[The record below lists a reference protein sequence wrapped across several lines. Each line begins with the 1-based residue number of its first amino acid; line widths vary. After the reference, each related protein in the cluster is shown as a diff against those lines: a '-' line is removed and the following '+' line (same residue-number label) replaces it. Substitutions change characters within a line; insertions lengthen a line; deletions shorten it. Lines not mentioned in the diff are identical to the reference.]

1 MMTLNDATPDV
12 IARMAADLPEGLFA
26 APEPRHLSEPRGR
39 WQGRA
44 GALARPRSTE
54 EAAAL
59 VRAAAAARV
68 GLVPWGGGTGLVG
81 GQVAPD
87 GPLPVLVAFERMAAV
102 RAVHPDENV
111 LLVEAG
117 ATLAAVQ
124 AAAEG
129 AGRLFPLSLASEGSA
144 TIGGVLATNA
154 GGVNVL
160 RWGNAR
166 DLCLGLEAVM
176 PDGSVWRGL
185 KRLRKDNTGYDLRH
199 LMIGSEGTLG
209 LITAAALRLVPRP
222 AVQAAALLAVPDP
235 ASALSL
241 LHLAEDRLPG
251 LVSAYELIARAG
263 FDFLAETMPEVRSPW
278 PGQAPEWSVLIDLG
292 LPEGLDATE
301 ALAALWEAGQAQG
314 LVSDAVVAQSAAQ
327 RAAFWRLR
335 ESIPLAN
342 RRIGAVSSHDISLPL
357 SEVAGFIA
365 AAGPAL
371 AALGPFRINCF
382 GHLGDGNLHYN
393 VFPPQGGRAAD
404 FADRRGAVKRLVH
417 DMVHQRGGSVSAEH
431 GIGRLK
437 VEDLARYGDPARRA
451 VMAAVK
457 AALDPLGI
465 MNPGALFG
473 PAGTYA
479 NVTPRPGDAA
489 VRPG

>member
-1 MMTLNDATPDV
+1 M
-12 IARMAADLPEGLFA
+12 
-26 APEPRHLSEPRGR
+26 
-39 WQGRA
+39 
-44 GALARPRSTE
+44 
-54 EAAAL
+54 
-59 VRAAAAARV
+59 

-81 GQVAPD
+81 GQVAAD
-87 GPLPVLVAFERMAAV
+87 GPLPVLVSFERMAAV
-102 RAVHPDENV
+102 RAVHAQENV

-166 DLCLGLEAVM
+166 DLCLGLEAVL
-176 PDGSVWRGL
+176 PDGSVWHGL

-199 LMIGSEGTLG
+199 LLIGAEGTLG
-209 LITAAALRLVPRP
+209 LITAASLRLVPRP
-222 AVQAAALLAVPDP
+222 AVQAAALFAVPSP
-235 ASALSL
+235 AAALDL

-278 PGQAPEWSVLIDLG
+278 PGPAPDWSVLIDLG
-292 LPEGLDATE
+292 LPEGLDGEA
-301 ALAALWEAGQAQG
+301 ALAGLWEAAEARG
-314 LVSDAVVAQSAAQ
+314 LVRDAVMAQSAAQ
-327 RAAFWRLR
+327 RTGFWRLR

-342 RRIGAVSSHDISLPL
+342 RRIGAVSSHDIALPL
-357 SEVAGFIA
+357 SELAGFIE

-371 AALGPFRINCF
+371 AALGPFRVNCF

-393 VFPPQGGRAAD
+393 VFPPPGRAAAD
-404 FADRRGAVKRLVH
+404 FAAQRGAVKRLVH
-417 DMVHQRGGSVSAEH
+417 DMVHARGGSVSAEH

-437 VEDLARYGDPARRA
+437 VEDLARYGDPAHRA
-451 VMAAVK
+451 AMAAIK
-457 AALDPLGI
+457 GALDPLGI

-473 PAGTYA
+473 PFGPAGARA
-479 NVTPRPGDAA
+479 NVTARPGDAA
-489 VRPG
+489 AATG